1 MRSAVTRFAVVIPL
15 YNKRPHIERALRSAL
30 AQTAPPGE
38 IVVVD
43 DGSTDGSYEYVQS
56 LDDGRIK
63 LHRRDSPGA
72 GGYAARNLGIERATC
87 DWIAFLDADD
97 EWLPDHLEQIR
108 NTIVS
113 SGRPEEIVCIGMGY
127 RNLYPG
133 GREEPD
139 IYSRSRAGAA
149 PEFLDFKRLLAM
161 WLTVGGAPMWT
172 SATACRRD
180 ALIEAGLFPAGR
192 CFRGGDKD
200 MWLRTAALGMT
211 ALNPKITATYYKNSV
226 NMVTGKLSAND
237 RHCMC
242 QSIET
247 MLPRVSN
254 AIGSLLRR
262 VYNLEIYKYAIR
274 TVKTSRLDKATFE
287 GFFVSQNPL
296 QYVILATLSL
306 DLIDRVGRPALQFH
320 PRLSRRR
327 RRLMS
332 AAAPPPTISD

>member
-1 MRSAVTRFAVVIPL
+1 
-15 YNKRPHIERALRSAL
+15 
-30 AQTAPPGE
+30 
-38 IVVVD
+38 
-43 DGSTDGSYEYVQS
+43 
-56 LDDGRIK
+56 
-63 LHRRDSPGA
+63 
-72 GGYAARNLGIERATC
+72 
-87 DWIAFLDADD
+87 
-97 EWLPDHLEQIR
+97 
-108 NTIVS
+108 
-113 SGRPEEIVCIGMGY
+113 MGY

-200 MWLRTAALGMT
+200 MWLRTAALGTT

-242 QSIET
+242 QSIEA
-247 MLPRVSN
+247 MLPRVSG
-254 AIGSLLRR
+254 AIGSLLRK
-262 VYNLEIYKYAIR
+262 VYNLRSTNTRSAR
-274 TVKTSRLDKATFE
+274 SRHRGSTRR
-287 GFFVSQNPL
+287 P
-296 QYVILATLSL
+296 
-306 DLIDRVGRPALQFH
+306 GRAS
-320 PRLSRRR
+320 SRRR
-327 RRLMS
+327 IPCSIWSSRPCRS
-332 AAAPPPTISD
+332 I